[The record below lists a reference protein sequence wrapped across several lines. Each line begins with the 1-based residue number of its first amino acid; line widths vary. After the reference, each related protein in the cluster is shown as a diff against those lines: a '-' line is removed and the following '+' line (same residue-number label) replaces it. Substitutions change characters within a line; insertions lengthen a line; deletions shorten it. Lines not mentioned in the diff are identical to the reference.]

1 MPGPVFLAGDRVTL
15 RPVGESDLDFL
26 ARNHND
32 PAVRGSMPRVHPQT
46 RAETRAEYVD
56 YGDDAVGLLA
66 CARDDPDTER
76 GGSDAER
83 LGYCALFR
91 IDEDSG
97 RAEVGVWFAPDAQGQ
112 GYATEAVD
120 LLAGH
125 AFDERR
131 LHRLD
136 AGAMAT
142 NDRSR
147 ALLERVGFTEEGRRR
162 DYYFVDGEH
171 VDRVEYGL
179 LADEWRV
186 A

>member
-15 RPVGESDLDFL
+15 RPAEESDLEFL

-32 PAVRGSMPRVHPQT
+32 PTIRQSMPRSYP
-46 RAETRAEYVD
+46 RRRDAIRDEYVD
-56 YGDDAVGLLA
+56 WGDDAVGLLA
-66 CARDDPDTER
+66 CAGDDPDA
-76 GGSDAER
+76 DR

-91 IDEDSG
+91 IDEDPG
-97 RAEVGVWFAPDAQGQ
+97 RAAVGVWFAPDAQGQ
-112 GYATEAVD
+112 GYATDAVE
-120 LLAGH
+120 LLADH

-136 AGAMAT
+136 AAAMAT

-162 DYYFVDGEH
+162 DYYFVGGEY

-179 LADEWRV
+179 LDGERQV
-186 A
+186 E

>member
-1 MPGPVFLAGDRVTL
+1 MPGPVFLAGDHVTL
-15 RPVGESDLDFL
+15 RPAGEPDLDFL
-26 ARNHND
+26 TRNHND
-32 PAVRGSMPRVHPQT
+32 PAVRQSMPRVRPQT
-46 RAETRAEYVD
+46 REEIRSEYVD
-56 YGDDAVGLLA
+56 WGDDAVGLLA
-66 CARDDPDTER
+66 CAGEDP
-76 GGSDAER
+76 DAER

-97 RAEVGVWFAPDAQGQ
+97 RAEVGVWFAPDAQGR

-136 AGAMAT
+136 AGAIAT

-162 DYYFVDGEH
+162 DYYFVGGER

-179 LADEWRV
+179 LAGERRV
-186 A
+186 E